1 MRHLLNYVQF
11 AIMKVWAF
19 DLCFYPKYDDGEL
32 IFMEYKF
39 DCSAGDRREKYEI
52 LHDVN
57 GIGPA

>member
-1 MRHLLNYVQF
+1 
-11 AIMKVWAF
+11 MKVWAF